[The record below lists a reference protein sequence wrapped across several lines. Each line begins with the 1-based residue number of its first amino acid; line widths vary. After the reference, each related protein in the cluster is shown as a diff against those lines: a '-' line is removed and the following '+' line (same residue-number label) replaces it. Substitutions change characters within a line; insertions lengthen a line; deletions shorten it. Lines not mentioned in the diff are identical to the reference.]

1 MTRPEN
7 AEQAQARVTSKG
19 FQNAVGEPAQED
31 PVQDSPA
38 QDRPMQDR
46 PMQDSPAQDKP
57 TSKSPSG
64 NAAAAPPQ
72 QRQRAARGDGDP
84 KTGGLQVGAPE
95 HARGAVRGQADRQQV
110 IGRAYG
116 FSPGVGPPVVDGATR
131 HMPSGSV
138 GGAAEEPWD
147 PSVGSQSVG
156 RGEAADF
163 VPSTVRV
170 GGYMPPERVSPA
182 VPEPAPSGHARSVRV
197 PRRTSLQLQRL
208 DPWSVLKLSLVLSVA
223 GFLVWMVAVGVL
235 YGVLA
240 GMGVWDQI
248 NGTYSDL
255 TSANNVQMSTDLVS
269 GGRVF
274 GVAMVIGLVN
284 IVLMTALATVGSLI
298 YNVAADVVGGVE
310 VTLSEP
316 D

>member
-7 AEQAQARVTSKG
+7 AEQAEAQVASRKLGAADEQAQKD
-19 FQNAVGEPAQED
+19 PAQRD
-31 PVQDSPA
+31 PTPENPA
-38 QDRPMQDR
+38 
-46 PMQDSPAQDKP
+46 P
-57 TSKSPSG
+57 TSPSG

-72 QRQRAARGDGDP
+72 QRQRAAKGDGDP
-84 KTGGLQVGAPE
+84 QTVGLQVGAPE
-95 HARGAVRGQADRQQV
+95 HGRGAVREQADRQPV
-110 IGRAYG
+110 LGRAYG
-116 FSPGVGPPVVDGATR
+116 FSPGVGPPVVDGVTR
-131 HMPSGSV
+131 RMPSGAV
-138 GGAAEEPWD
+138 GGSGG
-147 PSVGSQSVG
+147 PSVGNHSVG
-156 RGEAADF
+156 HGADPDF
-163 VPSTVRV
+163 SPSTVRV
-170 GGYMPPERVSPA
+170 GGYTPPERVSPA
-182 VPEPAPSGHARSVRV
+182 VVGPAPSAQSRSTRV

-208 DPWSVLKLSLVLSVA
+208 EPWSVLKLSLVLSVA

-248 NGTYSDL
+248 NGTYFDL
-255 TSANNVQMSTDLVS
+255 TSANNSQMSTALVS

-298 YNVAADVVGGVE
+298 YNIAADLVGGIE